1 MLFRSEVPELHF
13 PEVQIIQREP
23 GVVFELIPPKPALP
37 LWPTPNHDY
46 RNTSQGQLNGPRSAP
61 SLRWTFQGAGLVSP
75 AVIGADGTVYTATCN
90 TFGPSALHAID
101 GTTGVLKW
109 SLQLSTS
116 VTHVTKPVPAIG
128 PDGTIFVTAADG
140 TLCAVERSGNLKWRL
155 PGLWG
160 NPMASPNGDVVAPL
174 GSFGMSWSIVAVM
187 PSGAVRWST
196 AIGIGSPMGPPR
208 RTLAVR
214 DDGSV
219 IVAGDEVRALA
230 EADGAV
236 LWVYRPTTPLNIE
249 GPLVVAKDGRILF
262 KSWGIGTDLQVV
274 SSAGAWQT
282 SFPWFSFEYAV
293 ADTGITYLKP
303 YTTHGGL
310 VAVDPTGT
318 TLWARWFSGWNSGPP
333 AIGRDGTLYVSERP
347 PSVCRGDI
355 SHIPFGPSTR

>member
-1 MLFRSEVPELHF
+1 MPQIHVRNLVKTFRVA
-13 PEVQIIQREP
+13 Q
-23 GVVFELIPPKPALP
+23 
-37 LWPTPNHDY
+37 
-46 RNTSQGQLNGPRSAP
+46 
-61 SLRWTFQGAGLVSP
+61 
-75 AVIGADGTVYTATCN
+75 
-90 TFGPSALHAID
+90 
-101 GTTGVLKW
+101 
-109 SLQLSTS
+109 
-116 VTHVTKPVPAIG
+116 
-128 PDGTIFVTAADG
+128 
-140 TLCAVERSGNLKWRL
+140 RL

-347 PSVCRGDI
+347 PVGLQGRYIAHTLRALDPVTGADLWIAPVYAANEFWRYPIAIGLNGQLVI
-355 SHIPFGPSTR
+355 SEETTGRIVAFS